1 MKNLNN
7 KIALVTGSARRI
19 GAVII
24 RILHEAGANVVVH
37 YRQSSMD
44 AEILCKLL
52 NKIRQNSCIA
62 IQADLDDIKNMPEMI
77 DTIVKKMG
85 KLDII
90 INNASSFYP
99 TPLGKTTEKQWDDLM
114 GSNLKAPFFL
124 SQAALLQ
131 LKANKGC
138 IVNIVDVHGFRAMK
152 DYPVYSTAKAGLLM
166 LTQALAREFGPEV
179 RVNGV
184 APGAI
189 LWPEMNEN
197 IVDQP
202 QLLDKTALKRQ
213 GTPEDIA
220 KTVLFLVQNADY
232 ITGQVIPVDGGRML
246 NH

>member
-99 TPLGKTTEKQWDDLM
+99 TPLG
-114 GSNLKAPFFL
+114 
-124 SQAALLQ
+124 
-131 LKANKGC
+131 
-138 IVNIVDVHGFRAMK
+138 
-152 DYPVYSTAKAGLLM
+152 
-166 LTQALAREFGPEV
+166 
-179 RVNGV
+179 
-184 APGAI
+184 
-189 LWPEMNEN
+189 
-197 IVDQP
+197 
-202 QLLDKTALKRQ
+202 
-213 GTPEDIA
+213 
-220 KTVLFLVQNADY
+220 
-232 ITGQVIPVDGGRML
+232 
-246 NH
+246 